1 MLRSLSTA
9 STGMTAQQM
18 NMDVIAN
25 NLANASTTGFKKSR
39 GNFEDLMYEK
49 VQTPGAETTS
59 NSRLPTGT
67 QVGMGAKT
75 VSVEKVFNQGTFTQ
89 TSNSLDVAIEGR
101 GFFKILKGSDEVYT
115 RSGAFKMDKDGAV
128 VDAQGNKLQPEITV
142 PKTTVTITID
152 SGGTVTCTDATG
164 KTVGTNNL
172 RLYDFPNPAGLVSN
186 GHNYFVASESS
197 GDVTEGEPGSEQ
209 YGTLM
214 QGYLEA
220 SNISVVEEMVNMI
233 MSQRA
238 YEANSKIIKTADEML
253 RMANNVQS

>member
-1 MLRSLSTA
+1 MLRSLNTA

-25 NLANASTTGFKKSR
+25 NLANSSTTGYKKSR

-49 VQTPGAETTS
+49 VSTPGAETIN
-59 NSRLPTGT
+59 NSRIPTGI
-67 QVGMGAKT
+67 QVGMGSKT
-75 VSVEKVFNQGTFTQ
+75 VSVEKVFNQGNFTQ
-89 TSNSLDVAIEGR
+89 TGNSLDMAIEGR
-101 GFFKILKGSDEVYT
+101 GFFKVLRGSNEVYT
-115 RSGAFKMDKDGAV
+115 RAGAFKLDKDANV
-128 VDAQGNKLQPEITV
+128 VDAQGNKVQPEINI

-152 SGGTVTCTDATG
+152 SGGVVTCTDSTG
-164 KTVGTNNL
+164 KTVATSNM
-172 RLYDFPNPAGLVSN
+172 RMYDFPNPSGLVSS
-186 GHNYFVASESS
+186 GHNYFVPSEAS
-197 GDVTEGEPGSEQ
+197 GDVTEGEPGSDQ
-209 YGTLM
+209 FGTVM
-214 QGYLEA
+214 QGYLES